1 MRQVQIPLVQIIA
14 REIGRCV
21 VPALERQRVKYKE
34 HENMRKSSK
43 AGDDDGEAEEK
54 QKSHRCGRGGCFNP
68 LADLDDLEL
77 ITHRVWLLIQC
88 QT

>member
-43 AGDDDGEAEEK
+43 AGEDDRTEK
-54 QKSHRCGRGGCFNP
+54 QRRSRKAIGAGG
-68 LADLDDLEL
+68 EVVS
-77 ITHRVWLLIQC
+77 ILLL
-88 QT
+88 TWMTSS

>member
-43 AGDDDGEAEEK
+43 AGEDDRTEK
-54 QKSHRCGRGGCFNP
+54 QKSHQCGRGGCFNP

-77 ITHRVWLLIQC
+77 ITHPVWLLIQC